1 MLGSLL
7 NYFASPSALRNA
19 GVLGMNRRNHDYIA
33 AYNKRKYYPMVDDKL
48 ITKELGAESRC
59 ADCGT
64 DRHDPLSV

>member
-48 ITKELGAESRC
+48 ITKELGS
-59 ADCGT
+59 
-64 DRHDPLSV
+64 